1 MPNHYEGEKLVKLAS
16 YLKEYEAALI
26 VSVLEENGIKAQSI
40 GSLLGDFRAELPGY
54 AEVLVF
60 SSDLDRAKE
69 ILAEVQASSGGMEDV
84 TENPSEESHEDA
96 E

>member
-1 MPNHYEGEKLVKLAS
+1 MPNHHEDDKLVKLAS

-26 VSVLEENGIKAQSI
+26 VSVLEENGIKAQSV

-54 AEVLVF
+54 AEVMVF

-69 ILAEVQASSGGMEDV
+69 ILAEVQASSGDVEEAAEDS
-84 TENPSEESHEDA
+84 NDG
-96 E
+96 